1 MAQTTSDHISGL
13 RQRFMDIKRTHIALF
28 IAATMATTG
37 CSADSQDASSSE
49 YCRNGGFSTDYTC
62 DQDKQIPDSKMI
74 DVKAL
79 PSTDEAWMEGKLAEI
94 KAWLQQEQEPT
105 GTAKNISNQPS
116 AVIPQGIAVRNPSA
130 TDPELMRIEA
140 MSREKNHR
148 AAMSAVNS
156 FLATHPDS
164 LEGKLTKSLVL
175 NNMGQFKEAEALLK
189 NTIAR
194 YPSSPEVYNN
204 LAVLYAGQGDYGRA
218 IETLLKAFSTHPTY
232 AQVHQNL
239 RELYATVASQA
250 YNRAL
255 DLNEKNSAPQ
265 LVMLRRTS
273 GNNAP
278 VLNYQSSAIV
288 SNDTLAAIKAV
299 PATQPTIAMAQPAP
313 KKPAVAKPAI
323 KKPIA
328 KKPVVTKVMEKAPK
342 IKAPV
347 IVEASTPVKPINT
360 QQLVQEAVSHVNS
373 WASAWSKQNVSG
385 YLNAYTA
392 GFRPL
397 NGLSNNAWQTQ
408 RNQRLTKP
416 TFIKVK
422 LNNIR
427 TSIINADTAKVTFSQ
442 IYQSNTFKDTSKKQ
456 ILLTRVNNAWRIKE
470 ERSL

>member
-1 MAQTTSDHISGL
+1 
-13 RQRFMDIKRTHIALF
+13 MDIKRTHIALF

-37 CSADSQDASSSE
+37 CSADSQDASTSE

-62 DQDKQIPDSKMI
+62 DQDKQVPDRKMI

-105 GTAKNISNQPS
+105 GTANNISNPPS

-156 FLATHPDS
+156 FLASHPDS

-255 DLNEKNSAPQ
+255 DLNEKSSAPQ
-265 LVMLRRTS
+265 LVMLRRTT
-273 GNNAP
+273 GNSASA
-278 VLNYQSSAIV
+278 LNYQPSAIV
-288 SNDTLAAIKAV
+288 SNDKLAAIKAV
-299 PATQPTIAMAQPAP
+299 SATQPIIAAAQPAP
-313 KKPAVAKPAI
+313 PKTMATKPAI
-323 KKPIA
+323 IKPVA
-328 KKPVVTKVMEKAPK
+328 KEPVVAKVVTKVQ
-342 IKAPV
+342 APV
-347 IVEASTPVKPINT
+347 IVEASTPIKPVNT
-360 QQLVQEAVSHVNS
+360 QQLAQEAVSHINS

-385 YLNAYTA
+385 YLSAYTA

-427 TSIINADTAKVTFSQ
+427 TRIINADTAKVTFNQ
-442 IYQSNTFKDTSKKQ
+442 TYQSNTFKDTSKKQ

>member
-1 MAQTTSDHISGL
+1 
-13 RQRFMDIKRTHIALF
+13 MDIKLTPIALF
-28 IAATMATTG
+28 IAATMTTTG
-37 CSADSQDASSSE
+37 CSADSQDASTSE

-62 DQDKQIPDSKMI
+62 DQDKQIPDRKMI

-105 GTAKNISNQPS
+105 GTAKNISNPPS
-116 AVIPQGIAVRNPSA
+116 AVTPQGIAVRNPSA

-140 MSREKNHR
+140 MSRENNHR

-204 LAVLYAGQGDYGRA
+204 LAVLYAGQGDNGRA

-273 GNNAP
+273 GNNTPA
-278 VLNYQSSAIV
+278 LNYQSSTIV

-299 PATQPTIAMAQPAP
+299 PANTVAQPAP
-313 KKPAVAKPAI
+313 KKPVVATPPITKPV
-323 KKPIA
+323 A
-328 KKPVVTKVMEKAPK
+328 KKPVVAKAMTEVPN

-360 QQLVQEAVSHVNS
+360 KQLVQEAVSHVNS

-385 YLNAYTA
+385 YLNAYTT

-427 TSIINADTAKVTFSQ
+427 TSLINADTAKVTFKQ
-442 IYQSNTFKDTSKKQ
+442 TYQSNTFKDTSKKQ